1 MVKKIIIK
9 ALYSVHSLSAKD
21 ANMIKRAHEGE
32 EPVKILYQAY
42 DHLADAFFKF
52 ILCSH

>member
-1 MVKKIIIK
+1 MIIK

-32 EPVKILYQAY
+32 EPGKILYLAY
-42 DHLADAFFKF
+42 DHLSDAFFKS